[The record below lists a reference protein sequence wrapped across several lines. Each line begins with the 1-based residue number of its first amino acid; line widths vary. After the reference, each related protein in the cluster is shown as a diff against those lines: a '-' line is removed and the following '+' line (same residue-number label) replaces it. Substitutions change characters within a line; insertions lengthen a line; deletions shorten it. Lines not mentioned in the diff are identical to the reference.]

1 MALKPRLIVNWI
13 LTALLVLSHPSIAGG
28 TAGPPNPVVIVF
40 EVLSAGGGS
49 RSIATEALRDCPP
62 LFTLDPPPLIA
73 LKRRLIVNRMSTAL
87 LVLSYPSIA
96 GGAAGSANPVVTPV
110 EVLSAC
116 GGSRSIATEALR
128 DSPPLF
134 AMDPPPLIALK
145 RQLIV
150 SRVSTALLSLSYP
163 SIAGGAAGP
172 SNPVVIFFE
181 VLSACGGSRPIA
193 TEALRDCPP
202 LFELEPRLF
211 ICRLSTALLAL
222 SYPAIAGGAAGPT
235 NPVAS
240 VFEVLS
246 AGGGS

>member
-1 MALKPRLIVNWI
+1 MFGLDPPPLITLKPRLIVCR
-13 LTALLVLSHPSIAGG
+13 V
-28 TAGPPNPVVIVF
+28 
-40 EVLSAGGGS
+40 
-49 RSIATEALRDCPP
+49 
-62 LFTLDPPPLIA
+62 
-73 LKRRLIVNRMSTAL
+73 STAL
-87 LVLSYPSIA
+87 LSLSYPSIA
-96 GGAAGSANPVVTPV
+96 GGAAGPANPVVIFV
-110 EVLSAC
+110 EVLSAY

-128 DSPPLF
+128 DSPPLLTL
-134 AMDPPPLIALK
+134 DPPPLIALK

-150 SRVSTALLSLSYP
+150 SRVSTALLSLLYP

-172 SNPVVIFFE
+172 TNPVVIFFK

-193 TEALRDCPP
+193 AEALRGCLS
-202 LFELEPRLF
+202 LFALEPRLF

-222 SYPAIAGGAAGPT
+222 SYPAIAGGAAGPP